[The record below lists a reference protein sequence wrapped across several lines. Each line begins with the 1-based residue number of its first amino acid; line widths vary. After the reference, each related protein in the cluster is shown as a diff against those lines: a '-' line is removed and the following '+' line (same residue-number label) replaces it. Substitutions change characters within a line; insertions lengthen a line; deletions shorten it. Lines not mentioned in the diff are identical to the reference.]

1 MSRFVQR
8 DKGGAITGAF
18 ARLQPGYAEEELDD
32 GNPELIAYE
41 TRPEPLPLSRN
52 LADEFDVLVF
62 ALIDRGIVTADEI
75 STVPIG
81 T

>member
-41 TRPEPLPLSRN
+41 TRPEPLSRN
-52 LADEFDVLVF
+52 LADEFDVLVI